1 MGQIVRAK
9 CTACAF
15 EKDLFIGGG
24 MRDCNL
30 DVITS
35 PLPENVREIVEKA
48 VKGGMGRASIER
60 RACVCS
66 SCGELN
72 AVSVVSYSGGGIER
86 DFYSACPKC
95 GGISYTEIEN
105 GKTACPDCGAAI
117 TLAPAG
123 HWD

>member
-15 EKDLFIGGG
+15 EKDLFVGGG

-35 PLPENVREIVEKA
+35 SVPENVREIVEKA

-60 RACVCS
+60 RACVCR
-66 SCGELN
+66 SCGELS
-72 AVSVVSYSGGGIER
+72 AVSIVSYSGGGIEKE
-86 DFYSACPKC
+86 FWAACPRC

-105 GKTACPDCGAAI
+105 GKTACPDCGAAV